1 MQAWAELG
9 QQARD
14 RVQQRRDEE
23 LGKVDLRPTSAAVSH
38 RRFRLGS
45 HGGQTGG
52 KQNSK
57 TADKQTNKQTNGT
70 FGPVGHSTQ
79 P

>member
-23 LGKVDLRPTSAAVSH
+23 LGKVDLRVATSAAATGGFVRFA
-38 RRFRLGS
+38 RR
-45 HGGQTGG
+45 TGG

-57 TADKQTNKQTNGT
+57 TANKQTNKQTNKRHCRS
-70 FGPVGHSTQ
+70 VGHSTQ